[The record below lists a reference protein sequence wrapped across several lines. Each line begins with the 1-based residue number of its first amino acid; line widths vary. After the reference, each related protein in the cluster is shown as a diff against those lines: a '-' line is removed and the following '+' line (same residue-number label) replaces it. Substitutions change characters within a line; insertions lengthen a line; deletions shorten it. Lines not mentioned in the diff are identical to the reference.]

1 MSQGAGNSRFF
12 EFGPYR
18 LDRDAKVLF
27 RQGEIVALTPKVF
40 DTLAAL
46 AAKPGEVRSKDDLLS
61 AVWPD
66 SFVEESNLAQNVSV
80 LRKILGNGYIE
91 TVPKR
96 GYRFVPPAQDHP
108 ASAVQ
113 AAPPEPAA
121 DGARTPSRGRW
132 RFWALSVAA
141 LSILALGLSWF
152 QRLANPDIRSL
163 AVLPLNN
170 LSGDPSQDY
179 FAEGITELLTEQLA
193 KHLPLR
199 VISRTSAAQ
208 FRKSTKPART
218 IGSELQADALIEGS
232 ATRTGDR
239 VRITVNLIRAATGR
253 HLWAESYDL
262 DLADVPVL
270 QMQIA
275 RTVAKQIHAQVVGE
289 EVASPAVSRPSFE
302 SYIRARYFWN
312 RRTASSIASAVS
324 WFQKSIDEDP
334 ANAYAYAGLADCYN
348 QLGTVMIGTHPPAK
362 MRKLALAAAR
372 RALEID
378 PALAEAHAAIGY
390 IEMYEWNWHRAEAAL
405 ERAIQLNPNYAP
417 AHLWLAHYFSIQ
429 GRYSEALQQVAF
441 AQELD
446 PLSPIM
452 ETQRGWILIH
462 ARRYEEA
469 IKVLRSVT
477 EHHPGYQWAL
487 WQLGMALAHKGDLQ
501 EAVNTLERA
510 AGQHRTHA
518 FLGFLGNVYGRAGRR
533 EDALRVLEE
542 LHAASRQG
550 YVSPHAFLFVYL
562 GLGDRDKAFET
573 LELSFAERSNGVA
586 WLAVSAEYDPIRHD
600 PRFKDFAARIALDRV
615 FAKTAALGRPR
626 SSR

>member
-1 MSQGAGNSRFF
+1 MSQGADNSRFF

-18 LDRDAKVLF
+18 LDRNAKVLF

-46 AAKPGEVRSKDDLLS
+46 AAKPGEVRSKDDLLQ

-80 LRKILGNGYIE
+80 LRKTLGDGYIE

-96 GYRFVPPAQDHP
+96 GYRFVPPAQDRP
-108 ASAVQ
+108 ASEVQ
-113 AAPPEPAA
+113 ISPPKPAA
-121 DGARTPSRGRW
+121 DGARTPSHGRW
-132 RFWALSVAA
+132 RVLALSAAA
-141 LSILALGLSWF
+141 LSIVALGLSWL
-152 QRLANPDIRSL
+152 QRLGNPDIRSL
-163 AVLPLNN
+163 AVLPLKN
-170 LSGDPSQDY
+170 LSGDPSEDY
-179 FAEGITELLTEQLA
+179 FAEGVTELLTEQLA
-193 KHLPLR
+193 KRLPLR
-199 VISRTSAAQ
+199 VISRASAAQ
-208 FRKSTKPART
+208 FRNSTKPART

-239 VRITVNLIRAATGR
+239 VRITVNLIRAATDR

-270 QMQIA
+270 QKEIA
-275 RTVAKQIHAQVVGE
+275 RAVAKQIHTQVVGQE
-289 EVASPAVSRPSFE
+289 GASPAVSRSSFE

-312 RRTASSIASAVS
+312 QRTASSIATAVS
-324 WFQKSIDEDP
+324 WYQKSIDEDP

-348 QLGTVMIGTHPPAK
+348 QLGTVMIGTSPPVET
-362 MRKLALAAAR
+362 RKLALAAAR

-390 IEMYEWNWHRAEAAL
+390 IEMYEWNWHQAETAL

-417 AHLWLAHYFSIQ
+417 AHLWLAHFFSIH
-429 GRYSEALQQVAF
+429 GRASEALQQVGF

-462 ARRYEEA
+462 SRRYEEA
-469 IKVLRSVT
+469 IKALRRVT
-477 EHHPGYQWAL
+477 ERHPDYQWAL
-487 WQLGMALAHKGDLQ
+487 WQLGMGLAHKGDLQ
-501 EAVNTLERA
+501 QAVDTLEGA
-510 AGQHRTHA
+510 VGQHRTHA

-533 EDALRVLEE
+533 DDALRVLEE
-542 LHAASRQG
+542 LHTASRHG
-550 YVSPHAFLFVYL
+550 YVSPHSFLFVYL
-562 GLGDRDKAFET
+562 GLGDSDKAFET
-573 LELSFAERSNGVA
+573 LERSFAERSNGVA
-586 WLAVSAEYDPIRHD
+586 WMAVSPDYDPIRHD
-600 PRFKDFAARIALDRV
+600 PRFKDFIARIALDGV
-615 FAKTAALGRPR
+615 FAKTAELGRPR

>member
-1 MSQGAGNSRFF
+1 MSQGADNSRFF

-46 AAKPGEVRSKDDLLS
+46 AAKPGEVRSKDDLLQ

-66 SFVEESNLAQNVSV
+66 SFVEESNLAQNISV
-80 LRKILGNGYIE
+80 LRKTLGNGYIE

-108 ASAVQ
+108 VSADQVS
-113 AAPPEPAA
+113 PPNPAA
-121 DGARTPSRGRW
+121 NGARTSSRRRW
-132 RFWALSVAA
+132 SFWASCAA
-141 LSILALGLSWF
+141 AFSMLVLGLLSL
-152 QRLANPDIRSL
+152 QRLGNPDIQSL
-163 AVLPLNN
+163 AVLPFKN

-179 FAEGITELLTEQLA
+179 FAEGVTDLVTEQLA
-193 KHLPLR
+193 KRLPLR
-199 VISRTSAAQ
+199 VISRTSASQ
-208 FRKSTKPART
+208 FRNSTKPART
-218 IGSELQADALIEGS
+218 IGSELQADALVEGS

-239 VRITVNLIRAATGR
+239 VRITVNLIRAATDL
-253 HLWAESYDL
+253 HLWAETYDL

-270 QMQIA
+270 QKEIA
-275 RTVAKQIHAQVVGE
+275 RTVAKQIHTQVVGE
-289 EVASPAVSRPSFE
+289 DGAPPAVSRSSFE
-302 SYIRARYFWN
+302 SLIRARYYWN
-312 RRTASSIASAVS
+312 RRTASSIAEAVS

-334 ANAYAYAGLADCYN
+334 ANAHAYAGLADCYN
-348 QLGTVMIGTHPPAK
+348 QLGTVMIGTRPPAET
-362 MRKLALAAAR
+362 RKLALAAAR

-378 PALAEAHAAIGY
+378 PALAEAHAALGY
-390 IEMYEWNWHRAEAAL
+390 IAMYEWNWSRAGSAL
-405 ERAIQLNPNYAP
+405 ERALRLNPNYAP
-417 AHLWLAHYFSIQ
+417 AHLWLAHLFSIQ
-429 GRYSEALQQVAF
+429 GRDSEALQQVGF

-477 EHHPGYQWAL
+477 ERHPGYQWAL
-487 WQLGMALAHKGDLQ
+487 WQLGMGLAHKGDLQ
-501 EAVNTLERA
+501 QAVDTLEGA
-510 AGQHRTHA
+510 VGQHRTHA

-533 EDALRVLEE
+533 DDALRVLEE
-542 LHAASRQG
+542 LHTASRHG
-550 YVSPHAFLFVYL
+550 YVSPHSFLFVYL
-562 GLGDRDKAFET
+562 GLGDSDKAFET
-573 LELSFAERSNGVA
+573 LERSFAERSNGVA
-586 WLAVSAEYDPIRHD
+586 WMAVSPDYDPIRHD
-600 PRFKDFAARIALDRV
+600 PRFKDFVARIALDRV
-615 FAKTAALGRPR
+615 FAKTAELRPPR